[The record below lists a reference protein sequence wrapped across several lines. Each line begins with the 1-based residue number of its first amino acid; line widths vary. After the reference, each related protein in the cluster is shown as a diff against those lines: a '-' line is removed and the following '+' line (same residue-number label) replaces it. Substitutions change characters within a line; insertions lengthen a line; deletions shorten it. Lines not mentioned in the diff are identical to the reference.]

1 MKKICIITGIFPPR
15 IGGPATLLSRLALAL
30 IEKGYSIKVITYGDD
45 NKKIPDY
52 PFPVRRISLK
62 KPIPFRIFLFII
74 YIFKEGRK
82 SDMFFVSDYGVP
94 AMIANLFLRKK
105 MVIRIVEDFAYEYS
119 LRHGLTTDLLDEFQE
134 KKYSLTVEL
143 LRKIRNMYIRGADV
157 VVVPSEYFKKIV
169 SDWGIDSQKIRV
181 IYNAIDTKNLELSL
195 SKEEA
200 RKRLN
205 LEGKILLSVARLT
218 PWKGIDTVIKT
229 LPYLPENIKF
239 LVIGDG
245 SYLPHLQNLVKEK
258 GLGERVEF
266 LGSCSHSSTFLYMKA
281 ADVFILDSGYEGLAH
296 VLLEAMLA
304 EVPIIASDKG
314 GNPELICDQ
323 ENGFLVP
330 YGDTEALRKAINA
343 ILENQD
349 LAKKFINN
357 SREKVK
363 DFNWDRLVREVLS
376 VINY

>member
-15 IGGPATLLSRLALAL
+15 IGGPATFLSRLALAL

-45 NKKIPDY
+45 NKEVPDY
-52 PFPVRRISLK
+52 PFPVRRIPLK
-62 KPIPFRIFLFII
+62 TPALFRIFLFIV

-82 SDMFFVSDYGVP
+82 LDMFFVSDYGTPV
-94 AMIANLFLRKK
+94 MIANFFLRKK
-105 MVIRIVEDFAYEYS
+105 MVIRIVEDFAWEYS
-119 LRHGLTTDLLDEFQE
+119 VRHGLTTDLIDEFQE
-134 KKYSLTVEL
+134 KKYSLRVEFL
-143 LRKIRNMYIRGADV
+143 KKIRNMYIRSSDTVIA
-157 VVVPSEYFKKIV
+157 PSYYLKKII
-169 SDWGIDSQKIRV
+169 SGWGISDKKIQV

-195 SKEEA
+195 TKEEA
-200 RKRLN
+200 RRRLN
-205 LEGKILLSVARLT
+205 LEGKIILSVARLV

-229 LPYLPENIKF
+229 LPFLNENIKF

-245 SYLPHLQNLVKEK
+245 SYLSSLQALVKEK

-266 LGSCSHSSTFLYMKA
+266 LGSCSHSLTFLYMKA

-323 ENGFLVP
+323 ENGLLVP
-330 YGDTEALRKAINA
+330 YGDTEALKKAINA

-376 VINY
+376 IINH